1 MLNFAV
7 GVIIG
12 IYLGTYYDF
21 RPVLETLM
29 KWGTEQLPPPR
40 NASCVSSETAPKSIF
55 SALLTS
61 SEKD

>member
-1 MLNFAV
+1 MWDLAI
-7 GVIIG
+7 GIIIG

-21 RPVLETLM
+21 RPMLESLR

-40 NASCVSSETAPKSIF
+40 QPASTQSIF

-61 SEKD
+61 EKT

>member
-1 MLNFAV
+1 MLTFAV

-40 NASCVSSETAPKSIF
+40 NESCVSSEPATKSIF

>member
-1 MLNFAV
+1 MWDFII

-21 RPVLETLM
+21 RPGLETLT

-40 NASCVSSETAPKSIF
+40 PPSGSPPAPSTQSIF
-55 SALLTS
+55 SALMTS
-61 SEKD
+61 QK

>member
-1 MLNFAV
+1 MLTFAV

-40 NASCVSSETAPKSIF
+40 TAACGSSEPATKSIF